1 MRNFLKITFILL
13 ISGPTLTWAAEQLYF
28 TYGFEEG
35 NSLVGQYYGQQEY
48 RHTLKSALE
57 KKMDNFKLLSEFSMY
72 YSSLDQIHLQTVR
85 LAFNQMSLG
94 PSLLSIG
101 LGDNNPNLP
110 YNAGLWNNRIRGA
123 SADYQYDNLTAGVF
137 GGTPS
142 DLYRESASLSSRNVL
157 GSYVGYK
164 PAAWFSGKIFLY
176 KESSS
181 LPADS
186 LYRRA
191 TGFGQ
196 QMDIT
201 MSQGLS
207 MMMATAWKKRQ
218 EERTGVIISRSAPWV
233 SANIAWTAKKYSFSA
248 GLDFL
253 GANFR
258 PLQTKN
264 YYGPRFYASWR
275 PNEII
280 RMDGRFTNYNADGDT
295 LYPMITN
302 SWGAGS
308 SVKLSNL
315 PSLKVSYTSRDNKVS
330 WGGPNARRYV
340 SDGQTMELS
349 QKFNQLEMKFK
360 YQVENREEKIDQ
372 SMDASRHLWMVKP
385 QYRSQLATFWL
396 SGEFD
401 RWSDNRRTTSGYYN
415 RYRAGTNAGL
425 WSGSRAIVE
434 LGFNQRV
441 DQRDRNNTSM
451 VASLNLKFNLSK
463 KYLLDLS
470 WWNENNIAQDTGFFY
485 LRDRSR
491 LGLFVTRRIDISG
504 NDLEGLVF
512 LDANKNG
519 FQDAGEFGL
528 PGIILN
534 LSNGRKTITDARG
547 KYSFTNINSSNPTVK
562 IDMASLSAEYNI
574 IGAGEKQA
582 SLGGWRS
589 TLVNFTVSALG
600 GIKGRV
606 FVDNNNNGVFDG
618 DDYGMSGVMVII
630 QPSNTAAI
638 SNGGGMFRITN
649 APTGQQTLNIDL
661 NSIPPDYELKS
672 QPSRSINIKQG
683 EISNH
688 LEFAVVKKIR
698 PVKKV
703 VFGGVSTVKINTSPR
718 AEAAPRSA
726 GSEKQAARA
735 PKQQDRVTIK
745 AKEPPPSKLSAT
757 EIDALYKEGT
767 KLYSSGDYQGALKI
781 WQKILAADPG
791 HSQAKRNLEKTR
803 QKLDALKKAKG

>member
-1 MRNFLKITFILL
+1 MRNFLKIIFILL
-13 ISGPTLTWAAEQLYF
+13 ISGPALIWAADQLYF

-57 KKMDNFKLLSEFSMY
+57 KKMGNFKLFSEFSMY
-72 YSSLDQIHLQTVR
+72 YSSLDQTHLQTIK
-85 LAFNQMSLG
+85 LGFNQIAFG
-94 PSLLSIG
+94 HSLLNIG
-101 LGDNNPNLP
+101 IGDNNVNVP

-123 SADYQYDNLTAGVF
+123 NVDYQHDNLTAGIF

-142 DLYRESASLSSRNVL
+142 DLYRKSLSVSSRNVL
-157 GSYVGYK
+157 GSYLGYK
-164 PAAWFSGKIFLY
+164 PANWFSEKIFIY

-181 LPADS
+181 VSADS
-186 LYRRA
+186 LYRKA

-196 QMDIT
+196 QMDVT
-201 MSQGLS
+201 MPWGFNI
-207 MMMATAWKKRQ
+207 MMATAWKKRQ
-218 EERTGVIISRSAPWV
+218 EDRAGVIISRSAPWV
-233 SANIAWTAKKYSFSA
+233 SANIAWTGKKYSLSG

-264 YYGPRFYASWR
+264 YYGPRIYASWR

-302 SWGAGS
+302 TWGAGS
-308 SVKLSNL
+308 SFKLSNL
-315 PSLKVSYTSRDNKVS
+315 PSLKIGYTNRDNKIN

-340 SDGQTMELS
+340 SDGQTIELA
-349 QKFNQLEMKFK
+349 QKFNQFEMGLK
-360 YQVENREEKIDQ
+360 YQADSREEIIYR
-372 SMDASRHLWMVKP
+372 SMDATRHLWTIKP
-385 QYRSQLATFWL
+385 QYQSQLVTFWL
-396 SGEFD
+396 SSEFD
-401 RWSDNRRTTSGYYN
+401 RWSDNQKTTSGYYN

-425 WSGSRAIVE
+425 WGGSRAIAE
-434 LGFNQRV
+434 IGFDQRG
-441 DQRDRNNTSM
+441 DQRDIKNGSLI
-451 VASLNLKFNLSK
+451 ASLQLKFNLSK

-491 LGLFVTRRIDISG
+491 MGLFVTRRIDISG
-504 NDLEGLVF
+504 NDIEGMVF

-519 FQDAGEFGL
+519 VQDAGEFGL
-528 PGIILN
+528 PGVILN
-534 LSNGRKTITDARG
+534 LSNGRKTITDAKG
-547 KYSFTNINSSNPTVK
+547 KYFFTNISSNTPTVK
-562 IDMASLSAEYNI
+562 IDLATLSAEYNI
-574 IGAGEKQA
+574 IGTGEKQA

-589 TLVNFTVSALG
+589 TLVNFAVSALG

-649 APTGQQTLNIDL
+649 APTGQQTLNIDI

-672 QPSRSINIKQG
+672 EPARLINIKQG

-688 LEFAVVKKIR
+688 LEFAVVKKVR

-703 VFGGVSTVKINTSPR
+703 VFGGVSTVKIDTAPR
-718 AEAAPRSA
+718 AEAKPRSA
-726 GSEKQAARA
+726 GSERQIGKTSQ
-735 PKQQDRVTIK
+735 QQDRVTIK
-745 AKEPPPSKLSAT
+745 AKEPPTLKLSQP
-757 EIDALYKEGT
+757 EIDVLYKEGT
-767 KLYSSGDYQGALKI
+767 KLYSLGDYQGALRI
-781 WQKILAADPG
+781 WQKILTADPG

-803 QKLDALKKAKG
+803 QKIEALKKAKG